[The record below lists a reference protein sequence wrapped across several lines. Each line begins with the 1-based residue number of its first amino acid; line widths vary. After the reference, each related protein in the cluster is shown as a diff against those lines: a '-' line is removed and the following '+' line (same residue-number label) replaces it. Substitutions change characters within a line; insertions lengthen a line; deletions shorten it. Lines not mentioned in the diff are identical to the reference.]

1 MNKKTLLSTM
11 WLFVT
16 LNYLFRFLFSLYYA
30 ERLQELLSGNLHGMA
45 ATQGF
50 LLALSIMMEIP
61 IAMILF
67 SHLLKHKP
75 NRILNIVVALIM
87 GVIHLTSMSAE
98 GVSLHFYFFSVI
110 GIMLYFS
117 IILIALK
124 WKTEEEEKNDN
135 K

>member
-1 MNKKTLLSTM
+1 MSKKALLSTL
-11 WLFVT
+11 WILVT
-16 LNYLFRFLFSLYYA
+16 LNYLFRFLFSLYYS
-30 ERLQELLSGNLHGMA
+30 ERLQDLLSGNLHEMEV
-45 ATQGF
+45 TQGF

-67 SHLLKHKP
+67 SRLLKHKS
-75 NRILNIVVALIM
+75 NRILNIFVTLIM
-87 GVIHLTSMSAE
+87 GAIHLSSMSAAR
-98 GVSLHFYFFSVI
+98 VTLHFYFFSII

-124 WKTEEEEKNDN
+124 WKIEEDIENDN

>member
-1 MNKKTLLSTM
+1 MNKKTLLSTL
-11 WLFVT
+11 WILVT

-30 ERLQELLSGNLHGMA
+30 ERLQELLSGHLHGME

-67 SHLLKHKP
+67 SRLLKRRP
-75 NRILNIVVALIM
+75 NRILNILIPLIM
-87 GVIHLTSMSAE
+87 GAIHLLSMSAV
-98 GVSLHFYFFSVI
+98 GVTLHFYFFGVA
-110 GIMLYFS
+110 GIILYSS
-117 IILIALK
+117 IILIAWR
-124 WKTEEEEKNDN
+124 WKTEEVTINEN